1 MLLIKILKKLPF
13 IKNIWIKFKQKKHF
27 EMIQMEKE
35 SYKREFAG
43 DCYGCFEGVYETFID
58 ARFAAPTT
66 KSNNYDS
73 HEQAMWDMKLLKS
86 HFEELQPY
94 DYPVLSW
101 MYRICKFA
109 NNNYNILDFGGN
121 VAAQFYAYRKAL
133 PQNFIRKWI
142 VYDLP
147 KIIAVG
153 EEFKKCQEASE
164 LHFTNKMPFNDE
176 FDLLLMLG
184 SIQYVEDATDPS
196 YLITKFKKKPKYIII
211 NRTPLL
217 LNNQT
222 LTVTL
227 QNVHKTF
234 SPMYAYNYDDFFNC
248 FNKLGYELI
257 DVWKDFSCKCV
268 IPHEKRLEIP
278 YYHGACLK
286 LLNH

>member
-1 MLLIKILKKLPF
+1 MMLLIKILKKLPF

-43 DCYGCFEGVYETFID
+43 DCYGCFEGVYETFTD

-133 PQNFIRKWI
+133 PQNFIRK
-142 VYDLP
+142 
-147 KIIAVG
+147 
-153 EEFKKCQEASE
+153 
-164 LHFTNKMPFNDE
+164 
-176 FDLLLMLG
+176 
-184 SIQYVEDATDPS
+184 
-196 YLITKFKKKPKYIII
+196 
-211 NRTPLL
+211 
-217 LNNQT
+217 
-222 LTVTL
+222 
-227 QNVHKTF
+227 
-234 SPMYAYNYDDFFNC
+234 
-248 FNKLGYELI
+248 
-257 DVWKDFSCKCV
+257 
-268 IPHEKRLEIP
+268 
-278 YYHGACLK
+278 
-286 LLNH
+286 